1 MLERRHV
8 RFLALEI
15 DDEARLRR
23 LLSAVE
29 RVLRHGRLVLGPE
42 VQEFERCIAER
53 CRRKYAVGVSS
64 GSAALLLGLRSVG
77 IGPGDEVITTSLSWI
92 ATANAIATTG
102 ATPVFADV
110 GDDLNIDPA
119 SVRQLV
125 TRRTKAILPVHWT
138 GKVCRMTAL
147 TEIAEQH
154 GLMVIEDAA
163 QAFDA
168 SHHGRKAGSFGVVGC
183 FSMNAMKVFAACG
196 DAGMVVTD
204 REDVYRRVLALR
216 YNGTVNREECIEI
229 SLNERLD
236 TLQAAILLQRLND
249 VEAIIAQRR
258 EVAGWY
264 GEALKGVVEIPQE
277 APGERDT
284 WYTYTIRA
292 PRRDELKAFLESRGV
307 ETRIHHPF
315 LMPEQPAH
323 REGARGKFPNAQRL
337 VGQVLCLPGT
347 EKIRREEVDYVA
359 ACVREFY
366 GR

>member
-42 VQEFERCIAER
+42 VQEFERRIAER
-53 CRRKYAVGVSS
+53 CGRKYAVGVNS
-64 GSAALLLGLRSVG
+64 GSTALLLGLKSVG

-102 ATPVFADV
+102 ATPVFADI

-119 SVRQLV
+119 SVRELV
-125 TRRTKAILPVHWT
+125 TPRTKAILPVHWA
-138 GKVCRMTAL
+138 GKMCRMSAL
-147 TEIAEQH
+147 IEIAEQH
-154 GLMVIEDAA
+154 GLMIIEDAA

-168 SHHGRKAGSFGVVGC
+168 SHHGRKAGAFGVVGC

-204 REDVYRRVLALR
+204 REDVYQRVLALR
-216 YNGTVNREECIEI
+216 YNGTVDRERCIDI
-229 SLNERLD
+229 SLNGRLD
-236 TLQAAILLQRLND
+236 TLQAAILLERLED
-249 VEAIIAQRR
+249 VEAIIERRR

-264 GEALKGVVEIPQE
+264 GEALKGVVEPPQE
-277 APGERDT
+277 APGECDA
-284 WYTYTIRA
+284 WYTYTIRTA
-292 PRRDELKAFLESRGV
+292 RRDELKAFLEGRGI

-315 LMPEQPAH
+315 LMPQQPAY
-323 REGARGKFPNAQRL
+323 RDGARGKFPNAERL
-337 VGQVLCLPGT
+337 VGQVLCLPAT
-347 EKIRREEVDYVA
+347 EKIRREEVDYVV